1 MSLDLRIRVDGPNRT
16 VEPEAFFGRLPALLD
31 ERWHHVD
38 AGLRHMGPKPLTI
51 EVEGGSW
58 SLTWTGDGVAVAPG
72 VADLGAHVR
81 LSAEQ
86 FSDLVEDQQTFTGMW
101 TGGSLD
107 QPRGQIGHLL
117 NWWLVL
123 RAVLDDRPVHVPGAI
138 EFTAEDGTPLDLRRS
153 FRPDDDPAEMRRFLE
168 QAGFLHVSGLF
179 TTAEMAEVSADMDRA
194 APGYA
199 DGDGRSWWATLD
211 DGSRALVRMQ
221 GFDKESAMT
230 AALLDDPR
238 FRFLGALP
246 GDGHESA
253 APKRAD
259 NRIEALFKPLG
270 VVEGVSDIP
279 WHKDCA
285 LGRHSYDCCSL
296 TVGISVTGAD
306 DVSGQLWAM
315 AGSHRALMWPM
326 MLQPKIDL
334 PLIPLPTST
343 GDVTVHCSC
352 TLHMA
357 QPPVERP
364 RRVMYSGFP
373 LPADDTPERIAA
385 RQRLGAIREHAPL
398 EAAAQGIHA

>member
-1 MSLDLRIRVDGPNRT
+1 MSLDLRIRVDAPRQP
-16 VEPEAFFGRLPALLD
+16 VEADRFFAGLPDLLAA
-31 ERWHHVD
+31 RWHHVEP
-38 AGLRHMGPKPLTI
+38 GLRHMQLKPLTV
-51 EVEGGSW
+51 EVDGEAW
-58 SLTWTGDGVAVAPG
+58 SLTWTGERVDVAQGP
-72 VADLGAHVR
+72 ADLGAAVR
-81 LSAEQ
+81 LTAEQ
-86 FSDLVEDQQTFTGMW
+86 FDDLVEDQQTFTGMW
-101 TGGSLD
+101 TGGTLD

-123 RAVLDDRPVHVPGAI
+123 RAALDDRPVHVPGAI
-138 EFTAEDGTPLDLRRS
+138 SFEAEDGSPLDLRRS

-179 TTAEMAEVSADMDRA
+179 TRDEMAEVSADMDRA
-194 APGYA
+194 APTYA
-199 DGDGRSWWATLD
+199 DGDGRSWWATLET
-211 DGSRALVRMQ
+211 GERALVRMQ
-221 GFDKESAMT
+221 GFDRHSAVT
-230 AALLDDPR
+230 AEILDDPR
-238 FRFLGALP
+238 FRGLGALP
-246 GDGHESA
+246 GDGHETSM
-253 APKRAD
+253 PKRAD

-334 PLIPLPTST
+334 PLVPLPTST

-364 RRVMYSGFP
+364 RRVMYSGFA
-373 LPADDTPERIAA
+373 LPADDTPERIEA
-385 RQRLGAIREHAPL
+385 RRRLGAVRENAPL
-398 EAAAQGIHA
+398 EAASQGIHA